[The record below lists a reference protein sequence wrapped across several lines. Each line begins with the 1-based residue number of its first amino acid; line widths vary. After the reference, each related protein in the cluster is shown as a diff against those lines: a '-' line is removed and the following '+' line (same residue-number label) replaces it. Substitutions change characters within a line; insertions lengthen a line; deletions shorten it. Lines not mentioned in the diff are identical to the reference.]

1 MGFER
6 VTLGRTGLSVTRLGV
21 AASYGTDEAMVEEA
35 VERGVNY
42 LWWGALRTKK
52 MARGIRAV
60 ARKGRED
67 LVVVMHA
74 VSRTPVSVSK
84 GVEDALGRLGL
95 DYLDVLLLGN
105 HTRAPAPRLKEQV
118 MRLKEQGKLRFL
130 ALSTHRRPLIPEL
143 EKDRQIDIYHLRYNA
158 AHRGAEA
165 EVFDHLPDDG
175 GPGIVTFTSNRWG
188 SLIDPARMPPG
199 EPPPSA
205 ADCYRFVLAHPRVH
219 VACCGP
225 ASTQELRQNLEC
237 LERGPMSDEELER
250 MRRIGRHV
258 YESGAPWRAQLGSIA
273 SLLVRRLRGSGRT
286 ASSG

>member
-1 MGFER
+1 MEFER

-52 MARGIRAV
+52 MAAGIRAV

-67 LVVVMHA
+67 LVIVMHA
-74 VSRTPVSVSK
+74 VSSNPATISK
-84 GVEDALGRLGL
+84 QVEKALGQLGL

-105 HTRAPAPRLKEQV
+105 QQHAPTPAMQDQIMDLRE
-118 MRLKEQGKLRFL
+118 RGKLRFL
-130 ALSTHRRPLIPEL
+130 GLSTHTRPLIPKL
-143 EKDRQIDIYHLRYNA
+143 EQEKAIDVYHLRYNA

-165 EVFDHLPDDG
+165 EVFDHLADEEA
-175 GPGIVTFTSNRWG
+175 PGIVAFTCNRWA
-188 SLIDPARMPPG
+188 SLIDPARMPTG
-199 EPPPSA
+199 ESTPSA

-225 ASTQELRQNLEC
+225 ANANELRQNLEC
-237 LERGPMSDEELER
+237 LELGPMDEEELER
-250 MRRIGRHV
+250 MRRIGAHV
-258 YESGAPWRAQLGSIA
+258 YESGAPWKAQLSSIA
-273 SLLVRRLRGSGRT
+273 GLISRRLRNTVSP
-286 ASSG
+286 ASRE

>member
-1 MGFER
+1 M
-6 VTLGRTGLSVTRLGV
+6 L
-21 AASYGTDEAMVEEA
+21 EEA

-67 LVVVMHA
+67 LVIAMHA
-74 VSRTPVSVSK
+74 VARNPAAISK
-84 GVEDALGRLGL
+84 GVENALSQLGL

-105 HTRAPAPRLKEQV
+105 HTRAPAPRLMEQV
-118 MRLKEQGKLRFL
+118 NELKQQGKLRFL
-130 ALSTHRRPLIPEL
+130 ALSTHHRPLIPEL
-143 EKDRQIDIYHLRYNA
+143 EKDRQVDIYHLRYNA

-165 EVFDHLPDDG
+165 EVFDHLPAEG

-188 SLIDPARMPPG
+188 SLIDPARMPQG
-199 EPPPSA
+199 ESPPSA

-225 ASTQELRQNLEC
+225 ASMAELRQNLEC
-237 LERGPMSDEELER
+237 LEQGPMSDEELER

-258 YESGAPWRAQLGSIA
+258 YASGAPWKAQLGSFVG
-273 SLLVRRLRGSGRT
+273 LVSRRLRGRLNPT
-286 ASSG
+286 ASDQP

>member
-21 AASYGTDEAMVEEA
+21 AASYGMDEAMVEEA

-60 ARKGRED
+60 ARKQRED
-67 LVVVMHA
+67 LVVVTHGISHKPA
-74 VSRTPVSVSK
+74 PISRL
-84 GVEDALGRLGL
+84 VEDALRQLGL
-95 DYLDVLLLGN
+95 DYLDVLLLAG
-105 HTRAPAPRLKEQV
+105 HSHAPTPQLMEQV
-118 MRLKEQGKLRFL
+118 MSLKEQGKLRFL
-130 ALSTHRRPLIPEL
+130 ALSTHQRPLIPEL
-143 EKDRQIDIYHLRYNA
+143 EREREIDIYHLRYNA

-165 EVFDHLPDDG
+165 EVFDHLPDEG
-175 GPGIVTFTSNRWG
+175 GPGIVSFTSNRWG
-188 SLIDPARMPPG
+188 SLIDPRRMPAG

-225 ASTQELRQNLEC
+225 ASVEELRQNLEC
-237 LERGPMSDEELER
+237 LEQGPMSDEELER

-258 YESGAPWRAQLGSIA
+258 YESGAPWKAQLGSIA
-273 SLLVRRLRGSGRT
+273 GIIAKRVRGLVGT
-286 ASSG
+286 ASAG

>member
-21 AASYGTDEAMVEEA
+21 AASYGMDEAMVEEA

-60 ARKGRED
+60 ARKQRED
-67 LVVVMHA
+67 LVVVTHGISHKPA
-74 VSRTPVSVSK
+74 PISRL
-84 GVEDALGRLGL
+84 VEDALRQLGL
-95 DYLDVLLLGN
+95 DYLDVLLLAG
-105 HTRAPAPRLKEQV
+105 HRQAPTPQLMEQV
-118 MRLKEQGKLRFL
+118 LSLKEQGKLRFL
-130 ALSTHRRPLIPEL
+130 ALSTHQRPLIPEL
-143 EKDRQIDIYHLRYNA
+143 ERDREIDIYHLRYNA

-165 EVFDHLPDDG
+165 EVFDHLPDEG
-175 GPGIVTFTSNRWG
+175 GPGIVSFTSNRWG
-188 SLIDPARMPPG
+188 SLIDPRRMPAG

-225 ASTQELRQNLEC
+225 ASMEELRQNLEC
-237 LERGPMSDEELER
+237 LEQGPMSDEELER

-258 YESGAPWRAQLGSIA
+258 YESGAPWKAQLGSIA
-273 SLLVRRLRGSGRT
+273 GIIAKRVRGLVGT
-286 ASSG
+286 ASPG

>member
-1 MGFER
+1 
-6 VTLGRTGLSVTRLGV
+6 
-21 AASYGTDEAMVEEA
+21 MVEEA

-42 LWWGALRTKK
+42 LWWGALRTKR

-74 VSRTPVSVSK
+74 VSRKPAAISK
-84 GVEDALGRLGL
+84 GVEDALGQLGL

-105 HTRAPAPRLKEQV
+105 HTRAPDPRLMEQA
-118 MRLKEQGKLRFL
+118 MGLKEQGKLRFV

-143 EKDRQIDIYHLRYNA
+143 EKDRQTDIYHLRYNA

-165 EVFDHLPDDG
+165 EVFDHLPAEG

-188 SLIDPARMPPG
+188 SLIDPARMPQG

-225 ASTQELRQNLEC
+225 ASMEELRQNLEC

-258 YESGAPWRAQLGSIA
+258 YESGAPWRAQLGSIVG
-273 SLLVRRLRGSGRT
+273 LVARRLRGRAST
-286 ASSG
+286 TSSG

>member
-1 MGFER
+1 MI
-6 VTLGRTGLSVTRLGV
+6 
-21 AASYGTDEAMVEEA
+21 EEA

-74 VSRTPVSVSK
+74 VARKPAAISK
-84 GVEDALGRLGL
+84 RVEGALRQLGL

-105 HTRAPAPRLKEQV
+105 HTRAPAPRLMEQV
-118 MRLKEQGKLRFL
+118 VGLKEQGKLRFL
-130 ALSTHRRPLIPEL
+130 ALSTHNRPLIPEL

-165 EVFDHLPDDG
+165 EVFDHLPDQG

-199 EPPPSA
+199 EPPPSP

-225 ASTQELRQNLEC
+225 ASSDELRQNLEC

-258 YESGAPWRAQLGSIA
+258 YASGAPWRAQLGSIVG
-273 SLLVRRLRGSGRT
+273 LVARRLRGGASA
-286 ASSG
+286 ASSR

>member
-1 MGFER
+1 MGFDR

-52 MARGIRAV
+52 MAAGIRAV

-67 LVVVMHA
+67 LVVVVHA
-74 VSRTPVSVSK
+74 IPRKRVAISRL
-84 GVEDALGRLGL
+84 VETALGQLGL
-95 DYLDVLLLGN
+95 DYLDVLLLANYG
-105 HTRAPAPRLKEQV
+105 RAPGPRLMEYV
-118 MRLKEQGKLRFL
+118 MRLKEQGKIRFL
-130 ALSTHRRPLIPEL
+130 ALSTHQRPLIPVL
-143 EKDRQIDIYHLRYNA
+143 ERDRQIDIYHLRYNA

-165 EVFDHLPDDG
+165 EVFDHLPDQD
-175 GPGIVTFTSNRWG
+175 GPGIVSFTSNRWG

-199 EPPPSA
+199 ESPPSA

-225 ASTQELRQNLEC
+225 ASREELRQSLEC

-258 YESGAPWRAQLGSIA
+258 YENSAVWRAQLGAIA
-273 SLLVRRLRGSGRT
+273 GILTRRLRGGAGS

>member
-35 VERGVNY
+35 VGRGVNY

-74 VSRTPVSVSK
+74 VSRNPAAISK
-84 GVEDALGRLGL
+84 RVEAALGQLGL
-95 DYLDVLLLGN
+95 DYLDVLLLAN
-105 HTRAPAPRLKEQV
+105 HKRAPAPRLMEHV
-118 MRLKEQGKLRFL
+118 MGLREQGKIRFL
-130 ALSTHRRPLIPEL
+130 ALSTHRRPLIPEF
-143 EKDRQIDIYHLRYNA
+143 ERNRQIDIYHLRYNA

-165 EVFDHLPDDG
+165 EVFDHLPDEA
-175 GPGIVTFTSNRWG
+175 GPGIVTFASNRWG

-199 EPPPSA
+199 EAPPSA

-225 ASTQELRQNLEC
+225 ASMEELRQNLEC
-237 LERGPMSDEELER
+237 LERGPMSDEELDR
-250 MRRIGRHV
+250 MRRIGGHV
-258 YESGAPWRAQLGSIA
+258 YESSAVWRAQLGAIA
-273 SLLVRRLRGSGRT
+273 GILTRRLRGGAGS